1 MANSNK
7 VRGVD
12 LFNLTAPVTTAAIK
26 VGFIDGATGYEYDYT
41 ICEAN
46 AYAQKNPGTVFIFKD
61 GDNNIR
67 YLNINEVNKLT
78 PNDTLST
85 ETDCGGLQQVK
96 PCGAPKVQFFGGGGI
111 GAAGN
116 PIIGVDGAVLA
127 VDLIRG
133 GHGYQ
138 YPPLVDLNDPC
149 NNTNGAVLVAVLGE
163 VTESYETYDKEAD
176 FEDYEIC
183 PDTTVGFGR
192 NWGPNGEDLG
202 PWQPEAYTGIGA
214 DPIAYEIDKYQKSLS
229 TASNP
234 FWTTRK
240 KKPLKIS
247 YGSTLYN
254 QTYLVSHPAWNPFT
268 NTYAIS
274 PVPPS
279 NVPGT
284 DNSGKLFVFE
294 WEVDFPYDGEYIIR
308 GLCDNVAKVFIDNQF
323 IADLNQFLDVPTPIK
338 KTYKAG
344 KHKIYINLLNVPI
357 YAPIVTPPPVVKYA
371 ETVDM
376 RRFFTFDFGGPAQS
390 QHFYTS
396 NPSTEFIAENNL
408 YEEVLAFKLFKDTNQ
423 VPGTVP
429 VYRLFYG
436 PTGDHLYVASIV
448 ERDNAVAAGYNFE
461 GIVGA
466 AYDTPGVDRAE
477 VVRYFRPG
485 TGEHFLTLDTNEMQ
499 FLSPLGFQREL
510 TAFYAPITIPILGG
524 STSSQVSAPSA
535 VTGFNGPGIY
545 LDMSSYAGD
554 QNVTITVSGRSG
566 LDYMISIPNVDSNI
580 SKLSSAISTPST
592 KSYTISGGKIYG
604 PCTAS
609 VITPI
614 YNNSISS
621 YTGDE
626 TPSGDNKSFIVDEGY
641 QGWDN
646 VVLQVSSGSFKRI
659 FSSSEVNSGTIIS
672 SKSWNENPMGV
683 SLTIDAPP
691 APVPQEKP
699 KVQSGRCPPN
709 PIWSTRFPAKKS
721 WYPVRYYPVGYTPP
735 TPAITTPAPIPPLT
749 LVPDT
754 KIVLDKPLPILGGAT
769 EIYYGKDAQGD
780 FFTTLSVPPGQM
792 VTRPGAGSG
801 RSITI
806 SGDGAEGL
814 KLKDIISKQ
823 QTNTPSSN
831 SSTPPPSKNSPWSN
845 FMNRY
850 ALSPVP
856 PLDTPSSDSAGVT
869 HSNDWEVDIAY
880 DGYYAVK
887 ATADNS
893 GRILIDGKEVH
904 NAEGFNVENPGS
916 SKIFLTKGKHKITTE
931 VTNSPIDKK
940 STIDL
945 KIFSTLDWQSSI
957 PIISKPVETVDMR
970 RFFTFDFGGPA
981 QSQHF
986 YTSNPTTE
994 FIEQNNL
1001 NEEGLAF
1008 KLFKDI
1014 NQVSGTVPVYRLFH
1028 GPTGDHLYTTSIPEK
1043 DNAVA
1048 IGYNFEGVVGAAYD
1062 TPGVDRSEVI
1072 RYFRLGTGEHF
1083 LTLDTN
1089 EMPSLA
1095 ALGFQREGTAFYA
1108 PTVIPTSP
1116 QQTNSNFITQKDKI
1130 TYEGIPLVH
1139 WNDKRWSD
1147 YMNKYSVSPY
1157 LGDVNSP
1164 NAAITGTFTLTW
1176 RNVTFPEDGSY
1187 KVKMQGDNIASFTIN
1202 GVDIR
1207 TTTDFVGDPIEDIAN
1222 ITKGTY
1228 DLVITLTNT
1237 KVASD
1242 IFAVNPSGVA
1252 LEITKQTSVI
1262 EADAFS
1268 WQQNPVAIS
1277 AVLISP
1283 PCPKKISGK
1292 GVVSK
1297 VIPAAQGNTPSIKNC
1312 KDPNATY
1319 NLVTQKCECNPGY
1332 TLNSTTG
1339 KCEQTTPIPPPPGPN
1354 PICST
1359 STKGYTGP
1367 GIYLDLTKKTGKQ
1380 SIDIKISSPAD
1391 SFEVKDGNNN
1401 ITINASKVYD
1411 LDGGRIYGP
1420 ISSKS
1425 GTVYVGSELIPPLTK
1440 LSDNDLVIL
1449 DTDGNIIMTLN
1460 ASAPIGSFVRCG
1472 SLTPFPTP
1480 TPTPTPPPPT
1490 PTPPPPTPTPPPPT
1504 PGPQVSGYPVCLIL
1518 ESVIIDDPGINYE
1531 CGVDKLSIVPDN
1543 GVVLD
1548 YICDPFGKIKEVKIV
1563 SEGTCFSVYPRI
1575 TLPSKTGINASFTPV
1590 FKVIRDP
1597 LDPALTGERQK
1608 LLQVTD
1614 LVGLKQTGYVDGRA
1628 YYGSVFYDQG
1638 AKYAGYYK
1646 TIGEP
1651 IRVYDTLQ
1659 ESITAQVT
1667 TPPSA
1672 IQRVGTD
1679 VTANDPKLNIPGTL
1693 Q

>member
-308 GLCDNVAKVFIDNQF
+308 GLCDNVAEVFIDNQF

-357 YAPIVTPPPVVKYA
+357 YAPIVTTPSVVKYA

-376 RRFFTFDFGGPAQS
+376 KRFFTFDFSGPTQS

-396 NPSTEFIAENNL
+396 NPPKEFIEQNNL
-408 YEEVLAFKLFKDTNQ
+408 NEEGLAFKLFKDTKQ
-423 VPGTVP
+423 VPGTVE
-429 VYRLFYG
+429 VYRLFKG
-436 PTGDHLYVASIV
+436 SIGDHLYTTSIP
-448 ERDNAVAAGYNFE
+448 ERNNAVAQGYNFE
-461 GIVGA
+461 GVVGA
-466 AYDTPGVDRAE
+466 AYQDPPSDPSNPDRAE
-477 VVRYFRPG
+477 VIRYIRQG
-485 TGEHFLTLDTNEMQ
+485 TGEHFLTLDSNEMPS
-499 FLSPLGFQREL
+499 LAALGFQREG

-524 STSSQVSAPSA
+524 GTSSQSVVS
-535 VTGFNGPGIY
+535 T
-545 LDMSSYAGD
+545 
-554 QNVTITVSGRSG
+554 
-566 LDYMISIPNVDSNI
+566 
-580 SKLSSAISTPST
+580 
-592 KSYTISGGKIYG
+592 
-604 PCTAS
+604 
-609 VITPI
+609 
-614 YNNSISS
+614 
-621 YTGDE
+621 E
-626 TPSGDNKSFIVDEGY
+626 
-641 QGWDN
+641 
-646 VVLQVSSGSFKRI
+646 
-659 FSSSEVNSGTIIS
+659 TIIS

-869 HSNDWEVDIAY
+869 HSNDWEIDIAY

-940 STIDL
+940 SIIEE

-986 YTSNPTTE
+986 YTSNPSTE
-994 FIEQNNL
+994 FIAENNL

-1008 KLFKDI
+1008 KLFKDT
-1014 NQVSGTVPVYRLFH
+1014 NQVPGTVPVYRLFY
-1028 GPTGDHLYTTSIPEK
+1028 GPTGDHLYVASIVER

-1048 IGYNFEGVVGAAYD
+1048 AGYNFEGIVGAAYD
-1062 TPGVDRSEVI
+1062 TPGVDRAEVV
-1072 RYFRLGTGEHF
+1072 RYFRPGTGEHF

-1089 EMPSLA
+1089 EMQFLSP
-1095 ALGFQREGTAFYA
+1095 LGFQRELTAFYA

-1130 TYEGIPLVH
+1130 TYEGLPLVH

-1164 NAAITGTFTLTW
+1164 NTAITGTFTLTW
-1176 RNVTFPEDGSY
+1176 RSVTFPESGSY
-1187 KVKMQGDNIASFTIN
+1187 DIKMQGDNIASFTIN

-1207 TTTDFVGDPIEDIAN
+1207 TTTDFVGDPIETVAN
-1222 ITKGTY
+1222 VTKGTY
-1228 DLVITLTNT
+1228 DLIITLTNT

-1480 TPTPTPPPPT
+1480 TPTPTP
-1490 PTPPPPTPTPPPPT
+1490 TPPPPTPTPPP
-1504 PGPQVSGYPVCLIL
+1504 GPQVSGYSVCLIL

>member
-1 MANSNK
+1 
-7 VRGVD
+7 
-12 LFNLTAPVTTAAIK
+12 
-26 VGFIDGATGYEYDYT
+26 
-41 ICEAN
+41 
-46 AYAQKNPGTVFIFKD
+46 
-61 GDNNIR
+61 
-67 YLNINEVNKLT
+67 
-78 PNDTLST
+78 
-85 ETDCGGLQQVK
+85 
-96 PCGAPKVQFFGGGGI
+96 
-111 GAAGN
+111 
-116 PIIGVDGAVLA
+116 
-127 VDLIRG
+127 
-133 GHGYQ
+133 
-138 YPPLVDLNDPC
+138 
-149 NNTNGAVLVAVLGE
+149 
-163 VTESYETYDKEAD
+163 
-176 FEDYEIC
+176 
-183 PDTTVGFGR
+183 
-192 NWGPNGEDLG
+192 
-202 PWQPEAYTGIGA
+202 
-214 DPIAYEIDKYQKSLS
+214 
-229 TASNP
+229 
-234 FWTTRK
+234 
-240 KKPLKIS
+240 
-247 YGSTLYN
+247 
-254 QTYLVSHPAWNPFT
+254 
-268 NTYAIS
+268 
-274 PVPPS
+274 
-279 NVPGT
+279 
-284 DNSGKLFVFE
+284 
-294 WEVDFPYDGEYIIR
+294 
-308 GLCDNVAKVFIDNQF
+308 
-323 IADLNQFLDVPTPIK
+323 
-338 KTYKAG
+338 
-344 KHKIYINLLNVPI
+344 
-357 YAPIVTPPPVVKYA
+357 
-371 ETVDM
+371 
-376 RRFFTFDFGGPAQS
+376 
-390 QHFYTS
+390 
-396 NPSTEFIAENNL
+396 
-408 YEEVLAFKLFKDTNQ
+408 
-423 VPGTVP
+423 
-429 VYRLFYG
+429 
-436 PTGDHLYVASIV
+436 
-448 ERDNAVAAGYNFE
+448 
-461 GIVGA
+461 
-466 AYDTPGVDRAE
+466 
-477 VVRYFRPG
+477 
-485 TGEHFLTLDTNEMQ
+485 
-499 FLSPLGFQREL
+499 
-510 TAFYAPITIPILGG
+510 
-524 STSSQVSAPSA
+524 
-535 VTGFNGPGIY
+535 
-545 LDMSSYAGD
+545 
-554 QNVTITVSGRSG
+554 
-566 LDYMISIPNVDSNI
+566 
-580 SKLSSAISTPST
+580 
-592 KSYTISGGKIYG
+592 
-604 PCTAS
+604 
-609 VITPI
+609 
-614 YNNSISS
+614 
-621 YTGDE
+621 
-626 TPSGDNKSFIVDEGY
+626 
-641 QGWDN
+641 
-646 VVLQVSSGSFKRI
+646 
-659 FSSSEVNSGTIIS
+659 
-672 SKSWNENPMGV
+672 MGV
-683 SLTIDAPP
+683 ALTIDAPP

-709 PIWSTRFPAKKS
+709 PIWSTRFPKSSKS
-721 WYPVRYYPVGYTPP
+721 WYPVRYTPP
-735 TPAITTPAPIPPLT
+735 T
-749 LVPDT
+749 
-754 KIVLDKPLPILGGAT
+754 
-769 EIYYGKDAQGD
+769 
-780 FFTTLSVPPGQM
+780 S
-792 VTRPGAGSG
+792 
-801 RSITI
+801 
-806 SGDGAEGL
+806 
-814 KLKDIISKQ
+814 
-823 QTNTPSSN
+823 
-831 SSTPPPSKNSPWSN
+831 PPSKNSPWSN

-856 PLDTPSSDSAGVT
+856 PLDNPSSDSAGVT
-869 HSNDWEVDIAY
+869 HSNEWEVDIAY

-957 PIISKPVETVDMR
+957 PIISKPVETVDMK

-986 YTSNPTTE
+986 YTSNPPKE

-1008 KLFKDI
+1008 KLFKDT
-1014 NQVSGTVPVYRLFH
+1014 NQVPGTVEVYRLFY

-1297 VIPAAQGNTPSIKNC
+1297 VITAAQGNTPSIKDC

-1391 SFEVKDGNNN
+1391 SFEVKDGNND

-1490 PTPPPPTPTPPPPT
+1490 PPPT

-1563 SEGTCFSVYPRI
+1563 SEGTCFSVYPKI